1 MYASKDWVD
10 CLKDVESSRE
20 RLISPTIEE
29 SRGIRVVVRHF
40 VCKEFRSEG
49 G

>member
-1 MYASKDWVD
+1 MYASKNWVD
-10 CLKDVESSRE
+10 RLKDIESSRE
-20 RLISPTIEE
+20 GLISPTLEE